1 MFVILL
7 ISLLVL
13 SHVLTDSYMQTD
25 KLAKNKYGINVSILW
40 HSTHFLFCAL
50 LLTVV
55 FFNLKLLVVIFLLSI
70 FHFIINKLKIT
81 FDNEDKNLKTFLLF
95 IFAQLAHLVV
105 IFGTYPFIKD
115 IKPNYYIN
123 IVVTELLSLYP
134 FLELLN
140 NVNFLSY
147 STLVITG
154 YLFSIRAGTLLT
166 LKIIN
171 LPKDYNIEDKDIRK
185 RVGLGKAEVAA
196 TIGKELIGSD
206 ISENSKIEEDKRK
219 RYGKVIGVIER
230 MIIIS
235 AILINQFQ
243 VVALVTA
250 IKSIG
255 RFKELTNKTSDYYI
269 IGTLAS
275 FSIAFFIG
283 FTLILAKKIML
294 E

>member
-25 KLAKNKYGINVSILW
+25 KLSKNKYGINVSILW
-40 HSTHFLFCAL
+40 HSTHFLFCSL

-55 FFNLKLLVVIFLLSI
+55 FFNLQLLVVIFLLSI

-81 FDNEDKNLKTFLLF
+81 FDNEEKNLKTFLLF

-115 IKPNYYIN
+115 IKSNYYIN
-123 IVVTELLSLYP
+123 IVIAELLSLYP

-147 STLVITG
+147 ITLVITG

-171 LPKDYNIEDKDIRK
+171 LPKDFNIEDKDIRK

-196 TIGKELIGSD
+196 TIVKELTGSD
-206 ISENSKIEEDKRK
+206 TSENSKIEEDKRK